1 LSIEHQVA
9 PSAPRGPAAAND
21 VADRSALRERAYRA
35 IFRAS
40 DAGHLIGQLVRAR
53 PADGR
58 PGRAMDYRFLEVNDA
73 YLRMTGLE
81 RDLVLRLSARQL
93 VPGLDPRWVERV
105 AAIVESG
112 RPARIEQ
119 DLPTLGAS
127 FDSLIVPLD
136 DDRFA
141 ATFTDSTERR
151 RAERLFLESGER
163 QSFMLGQQA
172 SDARYRSL
180 FDAIDDGLAILEM
193 TEDPPGDVPTF
204 RVTETNHAFERLRE
218 PFDPSDPTAR
228 AAFPLEGSGW
238 LLDLRRVIQTGEP
251 RRLEDVAARGDR
263 WFDLSAT
270 RIGGPHSR
278 SVAVVA
284 SDVTE
289 RKRREA
295 SLGFLDAVQDELVRL
310 ATVDAILATV
320 GRMVGDFLGVDWSM
334 FLEVDDPNDEAA
346 IRSIWPA
353 SGAPSTPSV
362 AISSF
367 GDDIPRRMREG
378 QTVVIRDARA
388 DSRIDERI
396 AAALDLRASI
406 GVPFHRGG
414 IWAAVFVVGQ
424 RVPRDWRPDE
434 VDLVRELAH
443 RLFPRLERAQAE
455 ASLRDSEAR
464 LRHNET
470 ELRSALAVKDEFLG
484 LVSHELRT
492 PMTVIL
498 GMSEILDRDDLPLER
513 VRNVASDIAESA
525 EVLHGLIESMLLLAR
540 LDRDEALQHREPVL
554 LHRAASAVV
563 ERQRRKDHERRYAL
577 DVVDD
582 AALVDVKPEWLER
595 VLDNLLGN
603 AAKYSAPGGPIEVR
617 IDVTEAEVECR
628 VLDTGPLLTDEDLE
642 PVFDPFYRSLMAQ
655 QRAPGTGLGLAVA
668 KRIVEL
674 MDGRIW
680 ARPRPTGGAEF
691 GFALPRIADP
701 GI

>member
-1 LSIEHQVA
+1 MSIEHQIA
-9 PSAPRGPAAAND
+9 PSAQRGPADARD
-21 VADRSALRERAYRA
+21 VADRTLLRERAYRA

-40 DAGHLIGQLVRAR
+40 DDGHCIAELVRAR
-53 PADGR
+53 PDDGR
-58 PGRAMDYRFLEVNDA
+58 VGRAVDYRFLEVNDA
-73 YLRMTGLE
+73 YLRQTGLD
-81 RDLVLRLSARQL
+81 RDLVLRRTARQL
-93 VPGLDPRWVERV
+93 VPGLDPAWVARV

-112 RPARIEQ
+112 RPSRIEQ
-119 DLPTLGAS
+119 VIPTLGAS
-127 FDSLIVPLD
+127 FDTLIVPLD
-136 DDRFA
+136 HDRFA
-141 ATFTDSTERR
+141 ATVTDSTERR
-151 RAERLFLESGER
+151 RSERLLHESEDR
-163 QSFMLGQQA
+163 QSFMLGRQA

-193 TEDPPGDVPTF
+193 TEDPPGDIPTF
-204 RVTETNHAFERLRE
+204 QVTETNHAFERLRE

-228 AAFPLEGSGW
+228 AAFPIEGSEW

-251 RRLEDVAARGDR
+251 RRSEDVAASGDR
-263 WFDLSAT
+263 WFDLAAT
-270 RIGGPHSR
+270 RIGGPSSR
-278 SVAVVA
+278 AVAVVA

-295 SLGFLDAVQDELVRL
+295 SLEFLNAVQDELVPL
-310 ATVDAILATV
+310 ATVDAILAAV
-320 GRMVGDFLGVDWSM
+320 GRMVEAYLGVDWSA
-334 FLEVDDPNDEAA
+334 FVDVDDPHDEAA
-346 IRSIWPA
+346 FRSVWPVSADAPAA
-353 SGAPSTPSV
+353 SISISTV
-362 AISSF
+362 GDEIS
-367 GDDIPRRMREG
+367 RRLREG
-378 QTVVIRDARA
+378 QTVVIHDALT
-388 DSRIDERI
+388 DSRIDERV
-396 AAALDLRASI
+396 ARALDLRASI

-414 IWAAVFVVGQ
+414 SWVAAFVVGH
-424 RVPRDWRPDE
+424 RGPRDWRPDE

-513 VRNVASDIAESA
+513 VRNIASDIAESA

-540 LDRDEALQHREPVL
+540 LDRDEAMQHREPVL

-563 ERQRRKDHERRYAL
+563 ERQRRKDRTRSYAL
-577 DVVDD
+577 EVVDD
-582 AALVDVKPEWLER
+582 EALVDVKPEWLER
-595 VLDNLLGN
+595 VLDNLIGN
-603 AAKYSAPGGPIEVR
+603 AAKYSAPDGPIVVRVEVTDR
-617 IDVTEAEVECR
+617 EVECR
-628 VLDTGPLLTDEDLE
+628 VLDTGPVLSDDDLE
-642 PVFDPFYRSLMAQ
+642 PVFDPFYRSPLAQ

-668 KRIVEL
+668 KRIIEL

-680 ARPRPTGGAEF
+680 AAPRSTGGAEF
-691 GFALPRIADP
+691 GFALPRVADP